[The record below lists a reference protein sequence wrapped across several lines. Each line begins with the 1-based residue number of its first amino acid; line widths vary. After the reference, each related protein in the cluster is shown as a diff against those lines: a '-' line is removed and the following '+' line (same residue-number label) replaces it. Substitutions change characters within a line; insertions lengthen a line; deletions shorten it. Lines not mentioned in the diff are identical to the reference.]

1 MQKQTAEK
9 ITKAQNT
16 VREEYVNWML
26 KAHQISPSVLRIE
39 LDRDGDIFESVY
51 ASINSWTAGVQVL
64 KIFENLDLFENQ
76 YLMQAEDGRVID
88 YSGYADGIPLS
99 ESERN
104 RHQVSDSAVWLDETY
119 DEVLEDLASAFYI
132 ENSDRIEDEIMPLI
146 EEYLISENES

>member
-9 ITKAQNT
+9 IFKAQNT

-88 YSGYADGIPLS
+88 YSGYVDGIPLS

-104 RHQVSDSAVWLDETY
+104 EYNVDDDAVWLDETY
-119 DEVLEDLASAFYI
+119 EEVLGNVADGLYMAD
-132 ENSDRIEDEIMPLI
+132 SDRIEDEIMPLI
-146 EEYLISENES
+146 EEYLTRENES